1 MPVLQL
7 SDIELVS
14 LQTHLASSGPD
25 SSSTCTMLLELSG
38 TLARVPGRIS
48 QLAWPW
54 PMAWVQCHA
63 LVRSTVTP
71 GKAAASQPASQSDSC
86 FDNELNETLE
96 LRLEG
101 QGGSL

>member
-38 TLARVPGRIS
+38 TLARVPPAH
-48 QLAWPW
+48 QPTCLAVANGMGAVPC
-54 PMAWVQCHA
+54 PGA
-63 LVRSTVTP
+63 LW
-71 GKAAASQPASQSDSC
+71 Q
-86 FDNELNETLE
+86 
-96 LRLEG
+96 
-101 QGGSL
+101 